1 MLKNRQNKPAFQNSI
16 KNQNKNKKIK
26 LARLPDDISRWTPT
40 YYEKGEKVNL
50 LVNRVE
56 SDSTQLPYAY
66 YELPFICP
74 PTKDAR
80 PLHLSLNEVIRG
92 DRIWGSDY
100 ILNFNE
106 DAACHRLCDRITRP
120 QAIKRADELIRSG
133 YVVEWQIDDL
143 PGATT
148 FISSTDNKKYY
159 AAGFPL
165 GFVRDG
171 NTYLNNHVMLV
182 IRFHTEKDGKKTIV
196 GFEVYPR
203 SVSDFHCP
211 GASKNH
217 EHFMLNP
224 DSNEN
229 VVIPYTYAVYWR
241 EESKVS
247 WSERWNLYFTGEVND
262 DHIHWISLIN
272 SLVLV
277 SFLSAVVGVV
287 LLRTLNRDIQTY
299 NNSNIDIATDNI
311 PIESDK
317 SDNFN
322 NSGWKLI
329 SNDVFREPKK
339 PLLLSIILSSGV
351 QVFFTIIGV
360 LIVSVL
366 GILGPNIRNSVLTAA
381 LSFFIIGGTAAGYSG
396 IRFFKMFKNE
406 QNGINSIK
414 YSILFGGTLP
424 FLVLLSVL
432 ILNCIV
438 WAKDSS
444 VALPFGTVVLLIT
457 FFLVL
462 EVPLSIIGGIL
473 GNKSIPPKNNANLNL
488 PVKNVGA
495 QPKFLKYFYSIPI
508 FGVIPFGTIYVE
520 LLFVFRSV
528 WLEKTSFYYMYGFL
542 SFTILLLSV
551 VVIEC
556 VIVAIYLSLIY
567 GDWRWQWRSFWIGTS
582 VAWYIEIYS
591 IYYFFSHLKV
601 TDFPSIVLFFSYTT
615 ILSILIGIATGALGL
630 FAASTFIYKIY
641 GAIKAD

>member
-1 MLKNRQNKPAFQNSI
+1 MSG
-16 KNQNKNKKIK
+16 
-26 LARLPDDISRWTPT
+26 WTPN

-56 SDSTQLPYAY
+56 SDTTQLPYAY
-66 YELPFICP
+66 YDLPFICP

-100 ILNFNE
+100 ILNFNQ
-106 DAACHRLCDRITRP
+106 DASCHRLCDRITKP
-120 QAIKRADELIRSG
+120 DAIKRADQLIRSG

-148 FISSTDNKKYY
+148 FVSSTDNKKYY

-171 NTYLNNHVMLV
+171 GTFIHNHVMLV
-182 IRFHTEKDGKKTIV
+182 IRFHTEKNGKRTIV

-203 SVSDFHCP
+203 SVNDFHCP

-217 EHFMLNP
+217 DNFKLDLENK
-224 DSNEN
+224 EN
-229 VVIPYTYAVYWR
+229 VVIPFTYAVYWR
-241 EESKVS
+241 EEDKVS
-247 WSERWNLYFTGEVND
+247 WSERWNLYYTGEVND
-262 DHIHWISLIN
+262 DHIHWLSLIN

-299 NNSNIDIATDNI
+299 NSSNIDIATGNI
-311 PIESDK
+311 DIESDK

-329 SNDVFREPKK
+329 SNDVFRKPKR
-339 PLLLSIILSSGV
+339 PLLLSIALAAGV

-360 LIVSVL
+360 LIVSTTGL
-366 GILGPNIRNSVLTAA
+366 LGPNIRNSVLSCGLT
-381 LSFFIIGGTAAGYSG
+381 LFIIGGTAAGYSG
-396 IRFFKMFKNE
+396 IRFYKSFVNEVCIKNY
-406 QNGINSIK
+406 ISF
-414 YSILFGGTLP
+414 SILFGGTLP
-424 FLVLLSVL
+424 FIVLISVL

-457 FFLVL
+457 FLLIL
-462 EVPLSIIGGIL
+462 EVPLSIIGGVL
-473 GNKSIPPKNNANLNL
+473 GNRKPPAKTNANLSTSAKSIG
-488 PVKNVGA
+488 P
-495 QPKFLKYFYSIPI
+495 QPKFTKFIYAIPV
-508 FGVIPFGTIYVE
+508 FGLIPFGTIYVE
-520 LLFVFRSV
+520 LLFVFRSI
-528 WLEKTSFYYMYGFL
+528 WMEKTSFYYMYGFL

-551 VVIEC
+551 VVAES

-567 GDWRWQWRSFWIGTS
+567 GDWKWQWRSFWIGSS
-582 VAWYIEIYS
+582 VAWYIEVYS
-591 IYYFFSHLKV
+591 VYYFFSHLKV
-601 TDFPSIVLFFSYTT
+601 TDFSSIILFFSYTT
-615 ILSILIGIATGALGL
+615 ILSALIGLATGSLGL
-630 FAASTFIYKIY
+630 FAASLFIYKIY

>member
-1 MLKNRQNKPAFQNSI
+1 M
-16 KNQNKNKKIK
+16 
-26 LARLPDDISRWTPT
+26 
-40 YYEKGEKVNL
+40 NL

-56 SDSTQLPYAY
+56 SDTTQLPYAY
-66 YELPFICP
+66 YDLPFICP

-100 ILNFNE
+100 ILNFNQ
-106 DAACHRLCDRITRP
+106 DASCHRLCDRITKP
-120 QAIKRADELIRSG
+120 EAVKRADQLIRSG

-171 NTYLNNHVMLV
+171 HSYIHNHVMLV
-182 IRFHTEKDGKKTIV
+182 IRFHTEKNGQQTIV

-203 SVSDFHCP
+203 SVNDFHCP

-217 EHFMLNP
+217 
-224 DSNEN
+224 DSFRLDTDTKES
-229 VVIPYTYAVYWR
+229 VLIPFTYAVYWR
-241 EESKVS
+241 EENKVS
-247 WSERWNLYFTGEVND
+247 WSDRWNLYYTGEVND
-262 DHIHWISLIN
+262 DHIHWLSLIN

-299 NNSNIDIATDNI
+299 NSSNIDIATGSID
-311 PIESDK
+311 IESDK

-339 PLLLSIILSSGV
+339 PLLLSIVLAAGV

-360 LIVSVL
+360 LVVCTTGL
-366 GILGPNIRNSVLTAA
+366 LGPNIRNSVLSSA
-381 LSFFIIGGTAAGYSG
+381 LTLFIIGGTAAGYSG
-396 IRFFKMFKNE
+396 VRFYKSFVNQLYIKNY
-406 QNGINSIK
+406 IILSV
-414 YSILFGGTLP
+414 LFGGALP
-424 FLVLLSVL
+424 FIVLVSVL

-444 VALPFGTVVLLIT
+444 VALPFGTVVLLIA
-457 FFLVL
+457 FLLVL
-462 EVPLSIIGGIL
+462 EVPLSIIGGVI
-473 GNKSIPPKNNANLNL
+473 GNTKPPVKFNANLAT
-488 PVKNVGA
+488 PPKTIGP
-495 QPKFLKYFYSIPI
+495 QPKFTKYFYAIPT
-508 FGVIPFGTIYVE
+508 FGLIPFGTIYVE

-528 WLEKTSFYYMYGFL
+528 WMEKTSFYYMYGFL
-542 SFTILLLSV
+542 SFTIFLLSV
-551 VVIEC
+551 VVAES

-567 GDWRWQWRSFWIGTS
+567 GDWKWQWRSFWIGSS
-582 VAWYIEIYS
+582 VAWYIEFNS
-591 IYYFFSHLKV
+591 VYYFFTHLKV
-601 TDFPSIVLFFSYTT
+601 TDFPSIILFFSYTT
-615 ILSILIGIATGALGL
+615 ILSVLIGLATGSLGL
-630 FAASTFIYKIY
+630 FAASLFIYKIY